1 MQPLSVQAHS
11 PYVEQREQKSL
22 IPSSQGLLATT
33 DTCPATQ
40 PPPVLPPSSS
50 SAQNDSSPQV
60 LGLKLLHHPSVMFQ
74 QRAPHTLH
82 ATNHETFGSC
92 QPKEQAIGKKTSG
105 GQKNVLSAATKHL
118 SFNPLHN
125 LTPRN
130 PQPQMQESMGQ
141 FRPAFPTFPQAPVQG
156 LRLRQLQDS
165 SQSNIT
171 FPKLSLP
178 VVSRPAL
185 ISAPVT
191 GAPMIKLLHI
201 DTGPKMVS
209 SPVVALRDLN
219 LATLHLAMSAVFKL
233 AFTADDAPCGSS
245 SSNDPSHFRGRVNSF
260 RNLASWCWIRSAA
273 VGQSRSSYQRH

>member
-11 PYVEQREQKSL
+11 PHVQQREQKSL

-33 DTCPATQ
+33 DTCPAIQ
-40 PPPVLPPSSS
+40 PPPVPLSSSS

-60 LGLKLLHHPSVMFQ
+60 LGLKLLKLHPSVMFQ
-74 QRAPHTLH
+74 QSAPHTLH
-82 ATNHETFGSC
+82 TTNHETFGSY
-92 QPKEQAIGKKTSG
+92 QPKDKHKDQAIGKKTSG
-105 GQKNVLSAATKHL
+105 GQKNVFSAATKHL
-118 SFNPLHN
+118 SFNPLRN
-125 LTPRN
+125 PTPRN
-130 PQPQMQESMGQ
+130 PQPQTQESIGQ
-141 FRPAFPTFPQAPVQG
+141 FHPAFPSFPQAPVQG
-156 LRLRQLQDS
+156 LRLLQLQES
-165 SQSNIT
+165 SQSNFT
-171 FPKLSLP
+171 FPKLSSP

-219 LATLHLAMSAVFKL
+219 LATLHLVMTAVFKF

-245 SSNDPSHFRGRVNSF
+245 SSNDPSYFHGRVNSF
-260 RNLASWCWIRSAA
+260 RNLAS
-273 VGQSRSSYQRH
+273 